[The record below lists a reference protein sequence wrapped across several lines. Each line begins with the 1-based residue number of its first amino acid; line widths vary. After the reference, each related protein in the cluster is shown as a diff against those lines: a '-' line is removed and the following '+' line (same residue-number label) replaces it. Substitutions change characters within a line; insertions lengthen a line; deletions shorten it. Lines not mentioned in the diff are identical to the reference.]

1 MRLADKLKHLRLVEG
16 LVRGKDRA
24 LTQAEAVRLMEE
36 SLGKTISQAY
46 LSQLESGAREH
57 MTMTTRNLLAQFF
70 KVHPG
75 YLVSDPED
83 YQEELRTGPLLGPA
97 GAAGAPAAST
107 AREPP
112 SAGKDEPLTG
122 PGDDD
127 ALRGWLKS
135 AAQHPELGAG
145 VQAALL
151 KLAEAEDPA
160 TYLCLLRRLT
170 ELPEVAKDLLD
181 VLKE

>member
-24 LTQAEAVRLMEE
+24 LTQAEVVRLMDE

-57 MTMTTRNLLAQFF
+57 MTMTTRTLLAQFF

-83 YQEELRTGPLLGPA
+83 YEEELRTGPLLEPTGIP
-97 GAAGAPAAST
+97 GRPGAPA
-107 AREPP
+107 P
-112 SAGKDEPLTG
+112 TG
-122 PGDDD
+122 SGLPEADDS
-127 ALRGWLKS
+127 LRRWLKA
-135 AAQHPELGAG
+135 AAQHPEFGADA
-145 VQAALL
+145 QAALL
-151 KLAEAEDPA
+151 KLAEVEDPG
-160 TYLCLLRRLT
+160 TYLRLLQKLT
-170 ELPEVAKDLLD
+170 ELPEVVRDLLD
-181 VLKE
+181 VLRE